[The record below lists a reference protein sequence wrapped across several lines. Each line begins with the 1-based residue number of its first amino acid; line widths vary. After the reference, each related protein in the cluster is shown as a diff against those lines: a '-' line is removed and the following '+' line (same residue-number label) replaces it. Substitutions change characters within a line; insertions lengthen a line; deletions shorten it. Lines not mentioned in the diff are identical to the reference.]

1 MKESTFIKKRH
12 IKTTIKCVGI
22 IKNDNIT
29 GVEYGL
35 VEIPATAEIIV
46 QSPKNK
52 EKKLKKHNKKHN
64 SVKNTRIK
72 TDSVEKETKIA
83 SKKPKRRYHIHATI
97 VCSYNFKTSKK
108 PVDLT
113 EKNFKKKKDLFKK
126 KQRNKKYI
134 IAPSFVSAEQ
144 FAEMLENH
152 IISQWLNQKNR

>member
-1 MKESTFIKKRH
+1 MKESTFIKKRT

-22 IKNDNIT
+22 IKNNHIT

-35 VEIPATAEIIV
+35 VEIPATATAEIIV
-46 QSPKNK
+46 PSQKNK
-52 EKKLKKHNKKHN
+52 KIKNNKKHN

-113 EKNFKKKKDLFKK
+113 KKNFKKKKDLFKK

>member
-1 MKESTFIKKRH
+1 MKKPMFIKKRH

-46 QSPKNK
+46 PSPKNK
-52 EKKLKKHNKKHN
+52 KIKNNKKHN

-72 TDSVEKETKIA
+72 TENIEKETQSA
-83 SKKPKRRYHIHATI
+83 TPKKTKRRYRIHATI
-97 VCSYNFKTSKK
+97 TLSYNFKTSQK

-113 EKNFKKKKDLFKK
+113 KKNFKKKKDLFKK
-126 KQRNKKYI
+126 KQRKDK
-134 IAPSFVSAEQ
+134 IALQNLAIQLTNVESLFDFME
-144 FAEMLENH
+144 L
-152 IISQWLNQKNR
+152 IKQKNR